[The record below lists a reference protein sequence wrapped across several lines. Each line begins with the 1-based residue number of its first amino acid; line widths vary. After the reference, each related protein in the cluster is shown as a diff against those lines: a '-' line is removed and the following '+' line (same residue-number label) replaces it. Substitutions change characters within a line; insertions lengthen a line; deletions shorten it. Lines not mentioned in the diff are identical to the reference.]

1 MFLDAA
7 TTLLE
12 ICSSVVKFTKA
23 ASYFAHLK
31 RLEEVYCGIG
41 ENKKSYFK
49 QYQDDVFD
57 YVFKCMYVF
66 ILDIFNSE

>member
-12 ICSSVVKFTKA
+12 IRSSVVKFTKA

-31 RLEEVYCGIG
+31 RLEVYCGIG

-49 QYQDDVFD
+49 EYQNDVFD

>member
-12 ICSSVVKFTKA
+12 IRSSVVKFTKA
-23 ASYFAHLK
+23 ASYFAHFK
-31 RLEEVYCGIG
+31 RLEVYCGIG

-49 QYQDDVFD
+49 EYQNDVFD

>member
-12 ICSSVVKFTKA
+12 IRSSVLKFTKA

-31 RLEEVYCGIG
+31 RLEVYCGIG

-49 QYQDDVFD
+49 EYQNDVFD

>member
-12 ICSSVVKFTKA
+12 IRSSVVKFTKA

-31 RLEEVYCGIG
+31 RLEVYCGIG

-49 QYQDDVFD
+49 EYQNYVFD

>member
-12 ICSSVVKFTKA
+12 IRSSVLKFTKA

-31 RLEEVYCGIG
+31 RLEVYCGIG

-49 QYQDDVFD
+49 EYQNDVFD
-57 YVFKCMYVF
+57 YVFECMYVF